1 MIRLLDNNGELV
13 TKMTE
18 RFCISN
24 EKIYKESCK
33 SRVIRNG
40 GNSVVISYSPNPPS
54 PFLASLNGP
63 EHE

>member
-24 EKIYKESCK
+24 EKIDKKSCK

-54 PFLASLNGP
+54 PLSRQFEWP
-63 EHE
+63 

>member
-24 EKIYKESCK
+24 EKINKESCK

-54 PFLASLNGP
+54 PLSRQFEWP
-63 EHE
+63 